1 MSYRK
6 SQSNHRFSGRG
17 LRPSLLALALLALP
31 GAAFAGA
38 TVSNGVLIVDA
49 AGAASTVKIE
59 SFSSQLVTLY
69 GVPGVADGTRFTAT
83 SVQVFGGSGL
93 DKFDFDLRNS
103 SINITVDTGDGDS
116 ETKVQWYSANG
127 NVGNTRFDI
136 TTGNGF
142 NKIDYDYESL
152 NGRTTMD
159 FNVNGNGRNE
169 IKTNLQIKQAVSPD
183 SWAAVGVRLN
193 LAPGDNKVETLIDS
207 ELRDLNLTLD
217 YRNARE
223 AVTSLGAD
231 TLAQRL
237 NVNYSNL
244 GNSDSNNEKL
254 ELSTWAAATNVR
266 IASNGGDGNDIAEYT
281 VAQFAPGRMDINY
294 RGDQGSGDDLS
305 KFIALSEQGSIYIN
319 GVVSGRDGNDFAL
332 VDTGALSTFATFTL
346 DGHAG
351 DDNMSFVVSKGSL
364 ASTAAVTPVLRGGDG
379 NDFLTLLLPGA
390 YSGVGAVPGSYPQL
404 NGGNGTDLCDG
415 FGQFLACETI
425 K

>member
-1 MSYRK
+1 MSYRH
-6 SQSNHRFSGRG
+6 SHIHRGVSGRNF
-17 LRPSLLALALLALP
+17 RPTLLALALSTMP

-38 TVSNGVLIVDA
+38 TLSNGVLVVDA
-49 AGAASTVKIE
+49 AGASSTVKIE

-69 GVPGVADGTRFTAT
+69 GVPGVPDGARFTAT

-103 SINITVDTGDGDS
+103 AIDITVDTGAGDS
-116 ETKVQWYSANG
+116 ETKVQWRSANG

-142 NKIDYDYESL
+142 NKIDYDFESL
-152 NGRTTMD
+152 NGRTAMD

-183 SWAAVGVRLN
+183 SWAAVAVRLN

-223 AVTSLGAD
+223 AVTSIGAD

-244 GNSDSNNEKL
+244 GNSGSNNEKL
-254 ELSTWAAATNVR
+254 ELLTWAAAANVR
-266 IASNGGDGNDIAEYT
+266 IASNGGGGSDIAEYT
-281 VAQFAPGRMDINY
+281 LSQFAPGRMDVNY
-294 RGDQGSGDDLS
+294 RGDQGAGDDLS
-305 KFIALSEQGSIYIN
+305 KFIAMSEQGSVYIN
-319 GVVSGRDGNDFAL
+319 GSVTGRDGNDFAL
-332 VDTGALSTFATFTL
+332 VETGALSTFATFTL
-346 DGHAG
+346 DGAAG

-390 YSGVGAVPGSYPQL
+390 YSGVGAVAGSYPQMD
-404 NGGNGTDLCDG
+404 GGAGTDLCDG
-415 FGQFLACETI
+415 FGEFLACETI